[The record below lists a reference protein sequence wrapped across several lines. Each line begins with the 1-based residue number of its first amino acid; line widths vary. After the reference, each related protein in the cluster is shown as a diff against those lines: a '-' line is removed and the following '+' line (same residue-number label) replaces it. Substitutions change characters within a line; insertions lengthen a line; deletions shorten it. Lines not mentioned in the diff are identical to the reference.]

1 MTETPEQGGS
11 KERRHLAQRPS
22 RAACSIALPKI
33 TDEMVEVFHPWLIAD
48 DGDGYTWNQAAVDF
62 ACVLKTEC
70 FRRSGKQ

>member
-1 MTETPEQGGS
+1 MTMTLIFSPTDTTQED
-11 KERRHLAQRPS
+11 AQRPS
-22 RAACSIALPKI
+22 RATCSIALPKI